1 MSANHFAF
9 KDGAKKVLVFLPGIF
24 PFGLIMGVSAAN
36 AGLNLWEVFGMNF
49 MILAGASQLVALD
62 LMTQNAEILIIV
74 LTGWIINLRMVLY
87 SASLSKL
94 FQETTTPQKLL
105 ASYLLTDQA
114 YAITHLNEK
123 NYSTTHLKLYFY
135 FGAGITIA
143 SFWHLSVFIGM
154 FFGNMAPTELS
165 LEFAIP
171 LTFMALT
178 IPSIK
183 DRSYLY
189 VALFSATLSIAF
201 YGLPFNLG
209 LILATLLGVT
219 LGHYLKTKK
228 IKNKQGA
235 I

>member
-1 MSANHFAF
+1 MSVNYFAF

-36 AGLNLWEVFGMNF
+36 AGLNGWEVFGMNF

-62 LMTQNAEILIIV
+62 LMTQNAEALIII
-74 LTGWIINLRMVLY
+74 LTGWIINLRMMLY
-87 SASLSKL
+87 SASLSKI
-94 FQETTTPQKLL
+94 FQDTGTSKKLL
-105 ASYLLTDQA
+105 ASYLLTDQS
-114 YAITHLNEK
+114 YAITHLNQI
-123 NYSTTHLKLYFY
+123 NYRTSDLKLNFY

-154 FFGNMAPTELS
+154 FFGNMAPSELS

-189 VALFSATLSIAF
+189 VALFSGSLSIAF

-209 LILATLLGVT
+209 LVLATLMGVA
-219 LGHYLKTKK
+219 LGHYLKTQNT
-228 IKNKQGA
+228 KNKKAQ
-235 I
+235 